1 METAVLLPNVDY
13 SRSVSLNTEG
23 LSMVLSTFS
32 AVILSLQE
40 RVEQFSEVS
49 KRYLPMQTHR

>member
-1 METAVLLPNVDY
+1 METAILLPNVDY

-40 RVEQFSEVS
+40 RVEQFSSVIQ
-49 KRYLPMQTHR
+49 R